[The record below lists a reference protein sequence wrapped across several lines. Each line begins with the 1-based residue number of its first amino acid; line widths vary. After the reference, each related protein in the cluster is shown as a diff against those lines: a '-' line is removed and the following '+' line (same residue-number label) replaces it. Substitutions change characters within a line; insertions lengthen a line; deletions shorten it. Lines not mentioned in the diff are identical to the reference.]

1 MLFQSQNGYT
11 NAHHWYVVVHIL
23 PWFVSLSRNSD
34 NTVGFITEDERVFC
48 AVRIKSLSKSPVT
61 FHPWSVNTPFKIHLN
76 THSINTWRC
85 TEQQRPCHGPLN
97 TMALVPTQDSP
108 YRIYGRKNDI
118 GTDFSLVLQYLLIS
132 ITPPILYTYSF
143 LY

>member
-1 MLFQSQNGYT
+1 
-11 NAHHWYVVVHIL
+11 
-23 PWFVSLSRNSD
+23 
-34 NTVGFITEDERVFC
+34 
-48 AVRIKSLSKSPVT
+48 
-61 FHPWSVNTPFKIHLN
+61 
-76 THSINTWRC
+76 
-85 TEQQRPCHGPLN
+85 
-97 TMALVPTQDSP
+97 MALVPTQDSP